1 LDSLTLI
8 ALKRKK
14 TEMIKEAIATLVERK
29 SLTYEEA
36 YFVMGEIMGGEA
48 TPVQIAAFLTAL
60 RMKGETA
67 DEIAGMAS
75 VMRAKATPVK
85 ISGPAID
92 IVGTGGD
99 GAGTFNI
106 STAAAFV
113 AAGAGLKVAK
123 HGNRAA
129 SSQCGS
135 ADILEALGVKIDLGP
150 GEVAECIEKVGIG
163 FMFAPVYHPAMK
175 HAAPVRKEMGI
186 RTVFN
191 ILGPLTNP
199 AQVEY
204 MLLGVPSEELGNKI
218 ATVLQRLG
226 TKHALVVH
234 GKDGLDEISIS
245 GKSIIWD
252 VTREKLSPP
261 HEVSPKSFGFDKAEI
276 GQIKG
281 GTPKENAEA
290 MHNILDGKKGTL
302 RNITVMNAAAALVAG
317 NVTHDMK
324 EAARLAEQAIDSGK
338 AKKILYDLLELSWSL
353 ANDAKDHT
361 G

>member
-1 LDSLTLI
+1 
-8 ALKRKK
+8 
-14 TEMIKEAIATLVERK
+14 MIKEAIATLAERK
-29 SLTYEEA
+29 DLTFEEA

-48 TPVQIAAFLTAL
+48 TPVQIATFLTAL
-60 RMKGETA
+60 RLKGETP

-75 VMRAKATPVK
+75 AMRAKATPVK
-85 ISGPAID
+85 IAGPAID

-99 GAGTFNI
+99 GSGSFNI
-106 STAAAFV
+106 STAAAFA

-150 GEVAECIEKVGIG
+150 SEVAQCIEKLGIG
-163 FMFAPVYHPAMK
+163 FMFAPIYHPAMK
-175 HAAPVRKEMGI
+175 HAAPVRREMGI
-186 RTVFN
+186 RTIFN

-199 AQVEY
+199 AQVEHIV
-204 MLLGVPSEELGNKI
+204 LGVPSAELGSKI
-218 ATVLQRLG
+218 AAVLQRLG

-234 GKDGLDEISIS
+234 GKDGLDEISVS
-245 GKSIIWD
+245 DKSIIWE

-261 HEVSPKSFGFDKAEI
+261 YEVTPKSFGLTKGEA

-281 GTPKENAEA
+281 GTPKENAEKLL
-290 MHNILDGKKGTL
+290 NILDGKQGAL
-302 RNITVMNAAAALVAG
+302 RDITVMNAAAALIAG
-317 NVTHDMK
+317 DITSDMK
-324 EAARLAEQAIDSGK
+324 EAARRVEAAIDSGK
-338 AKKILYDLLELSWSL
+338 AKEKLYSLMELSWSL
-353 ANDAKDHT
+353 VKDAQDHT

>member
-1 LDSLTLI
+1 
-8 ALKRKK
+8 
-14 TEMIKEAIATLVERK
+14 MIKETIATLAERK
-29 SLTYEEA
+29 DLTYEEA

-48 TPVQIAAFLTAL
+48 TPVQIATFLTAL
-60 RMKGETA
+60 RLKGETP

-85 ISGPAID
+85 ITGPAID

-99 GAGTFNI
+99 ASGSFNI
-106 STAAAFV
+106 STAAAFA

-150 GEVAECIEKVGIG
+150 GEVAQCIEKLGIG

-175 HAAPVRKEMGI
+175 HAAPVRREMGI

-199 AQVEY
+199 AQVEH
-204 MLLGVPSEELGNKI
+204 MVLGVPSAELGGKV
-218 ATVLQRLG
+218 AAVLQRLG

-234 GKDGLDEISIS
+234 GRDGLDEISIS
-245 GKSIIWD
+245 DKSIIWD
-252 VTREKLSPP
+252 VTSEKLSSPY
-261 HEVSPKSFGFDKAEI
+261 EVAPKSFGLAKAEA

-281 GTPKENAEA
+281 GTPKENAEKLL
-290 MHNILDGKKGTL
+290 NILDGKKGAL
-302 RNITVMNAAAALVAG
+302 RDITVMNAAAALIAG
-317 NVTHDMK
+317 DITTDMK
-324 EAARLAEQAIDSGK
+324 EAARRVKEAIDSGR
-338 AKKILYDLLELSWSL
+338 AKEKLYGLVELSWSL
-353 ANDAKDHT
+353 VKDAQDHT